1 MLNLQLISIVS
12 FFAASAAITL
22 FFWQKKQNARLER
35 ALEEMRRSFN
45 ELDEQAHLI
54 IKTDIELNSAQE
66 ELDKRLS
73 GLDGLQKISRLVS
86 TTLDEEEIFLRL
98 NQSVLS
104 DLGFDQFL
112 ILLHEQSKDFRC
124 RLALGFS
131 QENLDFLLPFL
142 SQHPQLITN
151 LMQQQ
156 IISSR
161 KQKDGEH
168 QELLRI
174 LGVKSLVI
182 TPLLDQKKLIGV
194 LFAGNLINQNILT
207 EGDEE
212 LIAILSDQI
221 AQALKN
227 ARLFEAAYR
236 SSQDL
241 ERKVLE
247 RTHELSS
254 ALEEVRRI
262 SKTKTDFISA
272 VSHEL
277 RTPLTSIKGYASLL
291 LTGKMGDIPENV
303 KDRLSKIN
311 HHSDSLVKLIN
322 ELLDISR
329 IESGKVSM
337 QRSRQSIVPL
347 IDNTRDLLSPQIK
360 EKNIT
365 YVTDVP
371 QELPE
376 VDIDPSQIERVI
388 INLVGNAIKFTPEN
402 GAITIRAAQN
412 TASLTV
418 SVIDTGIGIREEDIP
433 NLFMEFYRTE
443 NAINQDI
450 KGSGLG
456 LALAKKIIEAHGG
469 QIAVTSKINEGS
481 TFSFTLPLARD
492 TKQI

>member
-1 MLNLQLISIVS
+1 MINLQLIAIVS
-12 FFAASAAITL
+12 FFAASATVALLL
-22 FFWQKKQNARLER
+22 FLWQKKNNARLEK
-35 ALEEMRRSFN
+35 ALGEMQKSFN

-54 IKTDIELNSAQE
+54 IKTDLELNSAQE

-104 DLGFDQFL
+104 DLGFDKFL
-112 ILLHEQSKDFRC
+112 ILLHDQQESFRC

-142 SQHPQLITN
+142 SQHPQLVAT
-151 LMQQQ
+151 LLQQQ
-156 IISSR
+156 IISSL
-161 KQKDGEH
+161 KHKDEEH
-168 QELLRI
+168 RELLRI
-174 LGVKSLVI
+174 LEVKNIVV
-182 TPLLDQKKLIGV
+182 TPLLDQKTLLGV
-194 LFAGNLINQNILT
+194 LVAGNLINRDILT

-241 ERKVLE
+241 ERKVQE
-247 RTHELSS
+247 RTRELSS

-291 LTGKMGDIPENV
+291 LAGKMGDIPENV
-303 KDRLSKIN
+303 KDRLGKIN
-311 HHSDSLVKLIN
+311 HHSDSLVRLIN

-337 QRSRQSIVPL
+337 QRSRQSLGPL
-347 IDNTRDLLSPQIK
+347 IDNTRDLLLPQIK
-360 EKNIT
+360 EKNIS

-371 QELPE
+371 SSLPE
-376 VDIDPSQIERVI
+376 VDIDPSQIERVL

-402 GAITIRAAQN
+402 GSITIRA
-412 TASLTV
+412 TPERSSLTV
-418 SVIDTGIGIREEDIP
+418 SVIDTGIGIKEEDIP
-433 NLFMEFYRTE
+433 NLFTEFYRTE

-456 LALAKKIIEAHGG
+456 LALAKKIIEAHRG
-469 QIAVTSKINEGS
+469 QMTVTSKLNGGS
-481 TFSFTLPLARD
+481 TFSFTLP
-492 TKQI
+492 I